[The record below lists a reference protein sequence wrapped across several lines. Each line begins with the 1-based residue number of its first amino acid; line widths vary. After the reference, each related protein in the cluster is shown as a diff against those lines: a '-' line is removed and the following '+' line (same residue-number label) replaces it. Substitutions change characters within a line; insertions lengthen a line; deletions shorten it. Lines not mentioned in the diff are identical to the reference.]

1 MRFCRA
7 VRPLLADNRSCK
19 AQKRVNVDN
28 RASLERKLHYEL
40 YQLWTMLIST
50 ALLCEAGSYGAPSG
64 FDILPFAGEVPR
76 WRSAVDV
83 SRAPAVVRK

>member
-50 ALLCEAGSYGAPSG
+50 ALLCEAGSYGATYFPSLEKCLDG
-64 FDILPFAGEVPR
+64 DQLLM
-76 WRSAVDV
+76 
-83 SRAPAVVRK
+83 